1 MRAEQPAS
9 KSAKLLYR
17 PVGLTSS
24 IIGGIV
30 AGQVFRQVWRRATPG
45 DRADAPHPLESE
57 YSLKEIIAAAA
68 VQGAIFATVKALIDR
83 GGARAFQRWTGEWPG
98 D

>member
-1 MRAEQPAS
+1 MPAEHPAS

-24 IIGGIV
+24 IIGGLV
-30 AGQVFRQVWRRATPG
+30 AGQVFRQVWKRATPG
-45 DRADAPHPLESE
+45 DQTDPPKPLESE
-57 YSLKEIIAAAA
+57 YSLRQVILAAAA
-68 VQGAIFATVKALIDR
+68 QGAVFATVKAIIDR
-83 GGARAFQRWTGEWPG
+83 GGARAFQRWTGDWPG